1 MLVMLLVVF
10 GFNALPNLG
19 IDLYPDVDFPI
30 VTVTVTWTG
39 TSPEEM
45 ETLVTKPIENAV
57 SSVSNI
63 KTLSSVTLEGFSQ
76 TTLEFTFGTDAKM
89 MANEVR
95 EKVAGIRRRLPDQ
108 IDEPAVQR
116 YDITAQSI
124 IYFSLASDT
133 RPRGEIRKIA
143 WDIIKDELQ
152 RLDDVANV
160 DVYGAQAR
168 EIHVYVDPRK
178 LEAYNIGFQQ
188 IFDILDAQNMD
199 TPGGRLKERGTEITI
214 RTLGQYK
221 NVDDI
226 KNIVVAN
233 QGLQNVRIADIATV
247 EDGWEEER
255 NYARIGGIP
264 SVMIAVQK
272 QSGTNTVAVADRVRD
287 RMDWLQ
293 KNMLPPDIKVIVARD
308 STRYIR
314 ANVEDVTLSL
324 VFGGLLAV
332 LITFLFLQNA
342 RATVIGAIAI
352 PTSIVAT
359 FFLMKIMGFTLNN
372 MSLMGLSLAVGIL
385 IDDAI
390 VVIENIYRHLE
401 HGQPSLEAARDGTVE
416 ISLAVLATTFCI
428 LAVFV
433 PVGNMGEIIGQFFR
447 QFGLTVAFA
456 VAFSL
461 FVAFTLTPMLSAYW
475 LKLTVM
481 DRATLRGPVKWV
493 QKVLDVWENWFL
505 RSRDLY
511 RESVTW
517 ALKRPKKLVAVA
529 VLSLF
534 VNVLLIPLLGFEF
547 SPTYDSGEFNIAMEA
562 PAGTSIDKMKELVG
576 IVEKEVLGIPGLE
589 TAFINIGSARNPVY
603 KGFMGVRLKPVG
615 ERPPMLE
622 NTPWSEIFS
631 GAKSYVDL
639 KQRVSDKL
647 WPRSMMET
655 MDELRVKFRKIEG
668 LKVAVNNA
676 SGVGRG
682 DPRPI
687 QIAFRGPD
695 LEDLRRLGTE
705 LADELR
711 KIPGTTDVDISSAQS
726 EPEVIIRLDPVRMG
740 QLGVNAT
747 SAGNAIQMAFLGI
760 VQKNVFNIAD
770 KSYNIRV
777 QMPEQYRRSIDDVAN
792 LRIATARG
800 SFARLGD
807 IADVKFSSGPTQID
821 REGRQRQVIV
831 YGNAVGISTGEV
843 MTKAMNEIIPN
854 MNLPFGYTY
863 RLVGQAQTM
872 KDSYME
878 IGKALILAV
887 VLIYMV
893 LAAQFESFVHPF
905 TIMLS
910 LPFSLVG
917 AVLGLL
923 LGGKTINIMSMIGL
937 IMLMGLVTKNAILLV
952 DYTNQ
957 LRGKGMAI
965 MDALVE
971 AGTVRLRP
979 ILMTTFAM
987 ILGMLPVALGW
998 GAGAELRSSMGVVLV
1013 GGLITSTFLT
1023 LVIVPLVYLL
1033 VDNFQNWWRANT
1045 FEQKLGHIVAGC
1057 QALLATAT
1065 GKARTR

>member
-1 MLVMLLVVF
+1 MGIFTFIKRPVFTTMVVMLLVVF
-10 GFNALPNLG
+10 GLNAYPNLG
-19 IDLYPDVDFPI
+19 VDLYPDVDFPI
-30 VTVTVTWTG
+30 VTVTVVWTG

-45 ETLVTKPIENAV
+45 ETLVTKPIEDAV

-76 TTLEFTFGTDAKM
+76 TTLEFNFGTDAKM
-89 MANEVR
+89 MANDVR
-95 EKVAGIRRRLPDQ
+95 EKVAHIRRRLPDQ
-108 IDEPAVQR
+108 IDEPSVER

-124 IYFSLASDT
+124 IYFSLASET
-133 RPRGEIRKIA
+133 RSRGEVRKIA
-143 WDIIKDELQ
+143 WDIVKDELQ

-178 LEAYNIGFQQ
+178 LEAYNISFQQ
-188 IFDILDAQNMD
+188 IFSILDAQNMD
-199 TPGGRLKERGTEITI
+199 TPGGRLREKGTEITI

-226 KNIVVAN
+226 GNIVVAS
-233 QGLQNVRIADIATV
+233 QGLQTVRIRDIAQV
-247 EDGWEEER
+247 VDGWEEER
-255 NYARIGGIP
+255 NYARANGTP

-272 QSGTNTVAVADRVRD
+272 QSGTNTVAVADRVRT
-287 RMDWLQ
+287 RMAWLQ
-293 KNMLPPDIKVIVARD
+293 KNVLPPDIKVTVARD

-314 ANVEDVTLSL
+314 DNVHDVTMSL

-332 LITFLFLQNA
+332 LITFLFLQNL
-342 RATVIGAIAI
+342 RATIIGAIAI

-359 FFLMKIMGFTLNN
+359 FFLMKAMGFTLNN

-401 HGQPSLEAARDGTVE
+401 HGQPPLEAARDGTIE

-433 PVGNMGEIIGQFFR
+433 PVGNMGEIIGQFFK

-475 LKLTVM
+475 LKLTPM
-481 DRATLRGPVKWV
+481 DRTTLHGPVKWI
-493 QKVLDVWENWFL
+493 QKVLDVWEDGFL
-505 RSRDLY
+505 RFRDLY
-511 RESVTW
+511 RDVVRW
-517 ALKRPKKLVAVA
+517 ALQRPKKLVAAA

-534 VNVLLIPLLGFEF
+534 VNALLIPMLGFEF

-562 PAGTSIDKMKELVG
+562 PAGTSIDKMKELMAP
-576 IVEKEVLGIPGLE
+576 IEKEVLAIPGLE
-589 TAFINIGSARNPVY
+589 TAFSNIGSARNPVY
-603 KGFMGVRLKPVG
+603 KGFMGVRLVP
-615 ERPPMLE
+615 
-622 NTPWSEIFS
+622 S
-631 GAKSYVDL
+631 D
-639 KQRVSDKL
+639 QRDK
-647 WPRSMMET
+647 SMMEI
-655 MDELRVKFRKIEG
+655 MDELRVKFRKIQG

-676 SGVGRG
+676 AGVGRG

-695 LEDLRRLGTE
+695 LEELRRLGSQ
-705 LADELR
+705 LADEIR
-711 KIPGTTDVDISSAQS
+711 KIPGTTDVDISSAQF
-726 EPEVIIRLDPVRMG
+726 EPEVIIKLDPARMG
-740 QLGVNAT
+740 QLGVDAT
-747 SAGNAIQMAFLGI
+747 AAGNAIQMAFLGI
-760 VQKNVFNIAD
+760 VQKNVFNVAD

-777 QMPEQYRRSIDDVAN
+777 QMPEEFRKNIDDVAN
-792 LRIATARG
+792 LRIYG
-800 SFARLGD
+800 SKAGSLVRLGD
-807 IADVKFSSGPTQID
+807 IAEVKFASGPTQID
-821 REGRQRQVIV
+821 REGRQRQIIV

-843 MTKAMNEIIPN
+843 MAKAMNVIIPN
-854 MNLPFGYTY
+854 MNIPFGYSY

-878 IGKALILAV
+878 IGKALILAI

-957 LRGKGMAI
+957 LRGRGMKI
-965 MDALVE
+965 REALVE
-971 AGTVRLRP
+971 AGAVRLRP

-1033 VDNFQNWWRANT
+1033 IDNFQNWWRANT
-1045 FEQKLGHIVAGC
+1045 FEQKLDDLGHSCRIPVAWVRNKI
-1057 QALLATAT
+1057 QP
-1065 GKARTR
+1065 RTR